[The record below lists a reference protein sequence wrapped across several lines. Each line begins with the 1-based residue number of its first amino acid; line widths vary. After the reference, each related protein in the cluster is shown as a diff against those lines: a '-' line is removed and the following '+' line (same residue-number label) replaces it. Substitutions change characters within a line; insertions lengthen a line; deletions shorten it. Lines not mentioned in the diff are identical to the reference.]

1 MYIYEKI
8 MKIRCE
14 EVVSFEKS
22 QGIGKLDKR
31 QRYSKTEKEERGD
44 EETEE
49 NGVINE
55 LDMEGGIKF

>member
-1 MYIYEKI
+1 EYIEDTVCDLYLMYIYEKI

-31 QRYSKTEKEERGD
+31 QR
-44 EETEE
+44 